1 MLPLH
6 EYFVVWTIL
15 ALNVLTPGPN
25 VINTIA
31 TAMSAGR
38 VAGIG
43 AALGVGVGVG
53 GWCLGTTLGIAA
65 LFVMLP
71 GLQHNLSFVAIG
83 LLTWFAIRYLRAAW
97 AGWHGARR
105 GLPSLP
111 RQDSFGSAFWRS
123 LMINWLNPKALTTWL
138 VILTIFPVAR
148 AGALDVA
155 LLWAGAC
162 TVAGGMH
169 LGYALIFSTGSAARF
184 YIRYGWVMS
193 GTAGVLFALFALRLF
208 AGLISG

>member
-6 EYFVVWTIL
+6 EFFVVWAIL

-38 VAGIG
+38 APGVG
-43 AALGVGVGVG
+43 AAFGVGVGVG
-53 GWCLGTTLGIAA
+53 GWCLATTLGIAA
-65 LFVMLP
+65 LFKLVP

-83 LLTWFAIRYLRAAW
+83 LLAWFALRYLRVAW
-97 AGWHGARR
+97 AGWRGARK

-138 VILTIFPVAR
+138 AILTIFPVAR
-148 AGALDVA
+148 AGLSDVV
-155 LLWAGAC
+155 LLWVGAV
-162 TVAGGMH
+162 TVAGSMH
-169 LGYALIFSTGSAARF
+169 IGYALVFSTKPAARF
-184 YIRYGWVMS
+184 YLRYGWVMS
-193 GTAGVLFALFALRLF
+193 GVAGVLFSLFALRLLLELL
-208 AGLISG
+208 AE